1 MAKTKKTVY
10 LSEDYGVI
18 DTTTGELKSE
28 SGDTANLVMRKI
40 TVEELFEEPE
50 IENNEVRFMDDT
62 TYIRSFR
69 GNGVL
74 FRQLL
79 TAEETQLA
87 LFLQDFVCYND
98 CILRTNGNKQGNPL
112 TLDMLASMYGLKYD
126 TFRKIMSSLKNK
138 EVVAYH
144 KSGSASPEKN
154 KMKCITLN
162 PYIFCSGMEVD
173 KWISDYFSN
182 SQWANFERQ
191 KIKKICKRLMIQ
203 QYSIKS

>member
-162 PYIFCSGMEVD
+162 PYIFCRGMEVD

-191 KIKKICKRLMIQ
+191 KIKKYAKD
-203 QYSIKS
+203 

>member
-1 MAKTKKTVY
+1 MKRTKKTIY
-10 LSEDYGVI
+10 TSDNNDYSVI
-18 DTTTGELKSE
+18 DTTTGELKGE
-28 SGDTANLVMRKI
+28 DENTDNLVLRKI

-74 FRQLL
+74 FRQIL

-112 TLDMLASMYGLKYD
+112 TVETLAALYGSKYN
-126 TFRKIMSSLKNK
+126 TFRKVMGSLRKK
-138 EVVAYH
+138 EVIAYH
-144 KSGSASPEKN
+144 NSGSGSPEKN

-162 PYIFCSGMEVD
+162 PYIFCRGMEVD
-173 KWISDYFSN
+173 KWISSYFEN
-182 SQWANFERQ
+182 SQWAKFERQ
-191 KIKKICKRLMIQ
+191 KIKK
-203 QYSIKS
+203 YSK

>member
-28 SGDTANLVMRKI
+28 SSDTANLVMRKI

-112 TLDMLASMYGLKYD
+112 TLDMLASIYGLKYD

-162 PYIFCSGMEVD
+162 PYIFCRGMEVD

-191 KIKKICKRLMIQ
+191 KIKKYTKD
-203 QYSIKS
+203 

>member
-18 DTTTGELKSE
+18 DITTGELKSE
-28 SGDTANLVMRKI
+28 SGDAANLVMRKI

-126 TFRKIMSSLKNK
+126 TFRKIMSSLKSK

-162 PYIFCSGMEVD
+162 PYIFCRGMEVD
-173 KWISDYFSN
+173 KWIVITFQIVNGLILNVRKSKN
-182 SQWANFERQ
+182 IQ
-191 KIKKICKRLMIQ
+191 KINDITI
-203 QYSIKS
+203 

>member
-28 SGDTANLVMRKI
+28 SGDAANLFMRKI

-112 TLDMLASMYGLKYD
+112 TLDMLSSMYGLKYD

-162 PYIFCSGMEVD
+162 PYIFCRGMEVD

-191 KIKKICKRLMIQ
+191 KIKKYTKD
-203 QYSIKS
+203 

>member
-28 SGDTANLVMRKI
+28 SSDTANLVMRKI

-162 PYIFCSGMEVD
+162 PYIFCRGMEVD

-191 KIKKICKRLMIQ
+191 KIKKYTKD
-203 QYSIKS
+203 

>member
-28 SGDTANLVMRKI
+28 SGDSANLIMRKI

-162 PYIFCSGMEVD
+162 PYIFCRGMEVD

-191 KIKKICKRLMIQ
+191 KIKKYTKD
-203 QYSIKS
+203 

>member
-28 SGDTANLVMRKI
+28 SGDSANMVMRKI

-50 IENNEVRFMDDT
+50 IENNEVRFMYDT

-98 CILRTNGNKQGNPL
+98 CILRTNVNKQGNPL

-162 PYIFCSGMEVD
+162 PYIFCRGMEVD

-191 KIKKICKRLMIQ
+191 KIKKYTKD
-203 QYSIKS
+203 

>member
-28 SGDTANLVMRKI
+28 NGENGDTANLVMRKI

-162 PYIFCSGMEVD
+162 PYIFCRGMEVD
-173 KWISDYFSN
+173 KWISDYFLN

-191 KIKKICKRLMIQ
+191 KIKKYARD
-203 QYSIKS
+203 

>member
-154 KMKCITLN
+154 IMKCITLN
-162 PYIFCSGMEVD
+162 PYIFCRGMEVD

-191 KIKKICKRLMIQ
+191 KIKKYTKN
-203 QYSIKS
+203 